1 MRKLAVTLAL
11 VVTLVAA
18 TAALAATKIA
28 GTYKTTIKTGSLAGT
43 WQVVI
48 GKGKYTASDNG
59 TVLVMGKY
67 KIKKNV
73 ISLTDTGG
81 AGKCTG
87 TGKFKFKLKHKTLT
101 LTKISDTK
109 ACAARDQVL
118 SHKFKKIA

>member
-1 MRKLAVTLAL
+1 MIAWGWTRGGRPSHRHPDHLAARKGRRRAWRSNPNSNGRIAMRKLAVTLAL

-73 ISLTDTGG
+73 ISL
-81 AGKCTG
+81 
-87 TGKFKFKLKHKTLT
+87 
-101 LTKISDTK
+101 
-109 ACAARDQVL
+109 
-118 SHKFKKIA
+118 